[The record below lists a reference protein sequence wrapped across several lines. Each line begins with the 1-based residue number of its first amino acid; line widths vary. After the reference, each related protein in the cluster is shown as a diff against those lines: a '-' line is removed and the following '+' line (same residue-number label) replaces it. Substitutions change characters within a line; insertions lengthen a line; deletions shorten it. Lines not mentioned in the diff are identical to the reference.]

1 MIKPYRVRAINK
13 WCHGFSLFFLV
24 GGLLGGCASLPDT
37 SGYTAASIQVKEAV
51 GTSGD
56 VVQAELAS
64 AIKAGATTANVEYVQ
79 NLKAAWAATMNSMD
93 AMVAYAQSIEQ
104 IVDAGTKGAESVR
117 QVGDSV
123 KKLVDA
129 VKVDATT
136 GASAK
141 LVQLSTDTVAF
152 VYGEYAKYIAAKSL
166 EEALAKFGPSMVK
179 ISALVKAQVVDA
191 RMLFVEQI
199 EAQVQQLDADDES
212 GYGVWIKKKTEL
224 NEKQKTATS
233 QLLALI
239 PLHSSSDPA
248 KANDVKTT
256 LAQLEIANRQ
266 IAPYLD
272 EYNEKL
278 KAIRQR
284 EKMGVSILGAAENAV
299 AEWGVAYQQLAQA
312 VKERKPVNV
321 DSLVAAVAE
330 VRTLSQR
337 WREL

>member
-64 AIKAGATTANVEYVQ
+64 AIKAGATTANVESVK
-79 NLKAAWAATMNSMD
+79 NLKATWAATMNSMD

-104 IVDAGTKGAESVR
+104 IVDAGNKGAESVR

-284 EKMGVSILGAAENAV
+284 EKMGISILGAAENAV

>member
-1 MIKPYRVRAINK
+1 MTKSCRVLAINGL
-13 WCHGFSLFFLV
+13 CHGFSVLVLV
-24 GGLLGGCASLPDT
+24 GVLLGGCASLPDT
-37 SGYTAASIQVKEAV
+37 RGYTAASIQVKEAV
-51 GTSGD
+51 GTTGD

-64 AIKAGATTANVEYVQ
+64 AINAGATTATNESVK
-79 NLKAAWAATMNSMD
+79 NLNAAWAATMSSLD

-104 IVDAGTKGAESVR
+104 IVDAGNKGAESAR

-129 VKVDATT
+129 VKVDTTT

-141 LVQLSTDTVAF
+141 LVQLSIDSVAF
-152 VYGEYAKYIAAKSL
+152 VYGEYAKHIAAKSL
-166 EEALAKFGPSMVK
+166 EEALDKFGPSMAK
-179 ISALVKAQVVDA
+179 ISALVKAQVADA
-191 RMLFVEQI
+191 RSLFREQI
-199 EAQVQQLDADDES
+199 EAQVQQLDAGGS
-212 GYGVWIKKKTEL
+212 GYGDWIKKKGEL

-233 QLLALI
+233 QLLALT
-239 PLHSSSDPA
+239 PPPSNSDPA
-248 KANDVKTT
+248 KVKDVKTT
-256 LAQLEIANRQ
+256 LAQLEIAHQQ

-272 EYNEKL
+272 EYNGKL

-284 EKMGVSILGAAENAV
+284 EKAGLSILGAAENAV
-299 AEWGVAYQQLAQA
+299 AAWGVAYQQLAQA

>member
-1 MIKPYRVRAINK
+1 VLAING
-13 WCHGFSLFFLV
+13 WCHGLLVLALV

-37 SGYTAASIQVKEAV
+37 RGYTAASIQAKEAV
-51 GTSGD
+51 GTTGD

-64 AIKAGATTANVEYVQ
+64 AIKARATTANDESVK
-79 NLKAAWAATMNSMD
+79 NLKAAWAATMNSLD

-104 IVDAGTKGAESVR
+104 IVDAGNKGAESAR

-123 KKLVDA
+123 KKLVDT

-141 LVQLSTDTVAF
+141 LVQLSADTVAF
-152 VYGEYAKYIAAKSL
+152 VYGEYARHIAAKSL
-166 EEALAKFGPSMVK
+166 EEALDKFGPATVK
-179 ISALVKAQVVDA
+179 ISALVKAQVRDA
-191 RMLFVEQI
+191 RMLFVQQI

-212 GYGVWIKKKTEL
+212 GYGEWIKKKKEL

-233 QLLALI
+233 QLLALT
-239 PLHSSSDPA
+239 PLRSSSDPA
-248 KANDVKTT
+248 KVNDIKTT
-256 LAQLEIANRQ
+256 LAQLEIAHQQ
-266 IAPYLD
+266 ITPYLV
-272 EYNEKL
+272 EYNEKI

-284 EKMGVSILGAAENAV
+284 EKVGLSILGAAENAIV
-299 AEWGVAYQQLAQA
+299 EWGVTYQQLAQA
-312 VKERKPVNV
+312 VKARKPVNV
-321 DSLVAAVAE
+321 DSLIAAVAE

>member
-1 MIKPYRVRAINK
+1 MTKRWRVLAIKRL
-13 WCHGFSLFFLV
+13 WHGFSVLALV

-37 SGYTAASIQVKEAV
+37 RGYTAASIQVKEAV
-51 GTSGD
+51 GTTGD
-56 VVQAELAS
+56 VVQAELSS
-64 AIKAGATTANVEYVQ
+64 AINAGATTANDESVKK
-79 NLKAAWAATMNSMD
+79 LKAAWAATMSSLD

-104 IVDAGTKGAESVR
+104 IVDAGNKGAESAQ
-117 QVGDSV
+117 QVGASV

-141 LVQLSTDTVAF
+141 LVQLSADTVAF
-152 VYGEYAKYIAAKSL
+152 VYGEYAKHIAAKSL
-166 EEALAKFGPSMVK
+166 EEALDNFGPSMVK
-179 ISALVKAQVVDA
+179 ISALVKAQVADA

-199 EAQVQQLDADDES
+199 EAQVQQLDAGES
-212 GYGVWIKKKTEL
+212 GYGDWIKKKGEL

-233 QLLALI
+233 QLLALT
-239 PLHSSSDPA
+239 PPRSSSDPA
-248 KANDVKTT
+248 KVNDVKTT
-256 LAQLEIANRQ
+256 LAQLEIAHQQ
-266 IAPYLD
+266 IAPYLI

-284 EKMGVSILGAAENAV
+284 EKAGLSILGASENAV
-299 AEWGVAYQQLAQA
+299 AAWGVAYQQLAQA
-312 VKERKPVNV
+312 VKERRPVNV
-321 DSLVAAVAE
+321 DSLIAAVAE

>member
-13 WCHGFSLFFLV
+13 LCHGFSLFFLV

-104 IVDAGTKGAESVR
+104 IVDAGNKGAESVR

-284 EKMGVSILGAAENAV
+284 EKMGISILGAAENAV